1 MRKIEVIIEKTG
13 TGYSAYADKSPAIT
27 TGENLKELTA
37 NMVEALNLYF
47 EDKGRTVT
55 QDDLKFRYDLASLFG
70 FYQVIN
76 SRALSRRIGMNP
88 QLLSQYVSGVKKPSV
103 RQVKRILEGVRQIG
117 RELSQLDIAL

>member
-13 TGYSAYADKSPAIT
+13 TGYSAYAEKYPAIT

-88 QLLSQYVSGVKKPSV
+88 QLLSQYVSGVKKPSE